1 MESAKRK
8 HAADALRSPRSAV
21 ATDWSD
27 ITHRELVSRIVASP
41 TFARSERL
49 STLLTYVCDMTLK
62 GREGELNEQRIGHA
76 VFGRSPDY
84 DSSVDGIVRTQAS
97 RLRQRLDL
105 YFGQEGAEEPVRLVI
120 PKGGYIPLFV
130 PRQAVEESQSSTLQ
144 PQPVS
149 QTAPPPHPLEA
160 PAPAAASKFQL
171 LPWMLCILLAAV
183 LATLLFRNHTRASAA
198 AASGTILTHPL
209 WCQIFV
215 PGRPTLEVPG
225 DSGLVLSHVFDE
237 RSIPLLEYL
246 SGDYRTVSGN
256 TSIRPLSLEMR
267 ELRAEISGR
276 RYTSIVDLEAAVQ
289 LGQMAQAAHSSLQV
303 RYTRDVR
310 PNDLKNGNAILIG
323 AFEANPWVE
332 LFERNM
338 NFSLHNDYTARVFS
352 VINRSPR
359 GDEPKHWDS
368 VRADP
373 QRVVYGVVAFLP
385 NLAANGNVLL
395 IEGTSMAGTEAA
407 WDFVSDDSEL
417 LPFLKGIRRPDGKI
431 PYFELLLGTQNM
443 SSSAVRTSIISW
455 RTTN

>member
-84 DSSVDGIVRTQAS
+84 NSSIDGIVRTQAS

-105 YFGQEGAEEPVRLVI
+105 YFDQEGAEEPIRLVV
-120 PKGGYIPLFV
+120 PKGGYVPVFV
-130 PRQAVEESQSSTLQ
+130 PRQVAEESQSATLQ

-149 QTAPPPHPLEA
+149 
-160 PAPAAASKFQL
+160 PAAAPHPPEATAPTAFSKFQL
-171 LPWMLCILLAAV
+171 LPWMLCILLAAA
-183 LATLLFRNHTRASAA
+183 LAALLVRNHMRTA
-198 AASGTILTHPL
+198 AASGNMLSHPL
-209 WCQIFV
+209 WSQIFL

-246 SGDYRTVSGN
+246 SGDYRTASGN

-303 RYTRDVR
+303 RYARDVR
-310 PNDLKNGNAILIG
+310 PNDLKSGNAILIG

-352 VINRSPR
+352 VINHSPR

-368 VRADP
+368 IRDDP

-431 PYFELLLGTQNM
+431 PYFELMLGTQNM